1 MGDVNSGSGTGG
13 QAGVGT
19 RTESNRRGEA
29 LLQALG
35 AFGIYLTLAF
45 LFFGPASWSAYPR
58 AIGL

>member
-19 RTESNRRGEA
+19 RAESNRRREA